1 MTPVGGQQT
10 SIITV
15 LTNLD
20 YLPQIMSR
28 VLIIG
33 NTNQKYLPKW
43 HELIQ
48 SADTIIACDGAIAD
62 CYESQISVDFLIG
75 DLDSITKQ
83 DLARAEQDKLQII
96 KVDEQQSNDLS
107 KALRFCQNL
116 SVNKIDI
123 IGVDGGKSD
132 HQMANYFA
140 LLEHDLPV
148 TLHLNDAIVI
158 AVSKSNPLHYKSNPG
173 VSFSLFSIGET
184 AKVTIKGAKWEL
196 NNHDMSPSTM
206 GLHNITA
213 EEFLS
218 INCENGSL
226 LVFIDR

>member
-10 SIITV
+10 SYVTV

-20 YLPQIMSR
+20 YFPWIMSR

-33 NTNQKYLPKW
+33 NAEEKYLDKW
-43 HELIQ
+43 QKLIQ
-48 SADTIIACDGAIAD
+48 SADTIIACDGAISD
-62 CYESQISVDFLIG
+62 CYEHDIAVDFLIG

-83 DLARAEQDKLQII
+83 DLARAEQDGVQII

-123 IGVDGGKSD
+123 VGVDGGRTD

-140 LLEHDLPV
+140 LLEHELPV

-158 AVSKSNPLHYKSNPG
+158 AVSKSSPLHYKSSPG
-173 VSFSLFSIGET
+173 VSFSLFSIGQA

-196 NNHDMSPSTM
+196 NNHDMEPSTM
-206 GLHNITA
+206 GLHNTTSQD
-213 EEFLS
+213 ELS
-218 INCENGSL
+218 IHCENGSL
-226 LVFIDR
+226 LAFIDR

>member
-1 MTPVGGQQT
+1 
-10 SIITV
+10 
-15 LTNLD
+15 
-20 YLPQIMSR
+20 MSR

-33 NTNQKYLPKW
+33 NAKQKYLLKW

-48 SADTIIACDGAIAD
+48 SADTIIACDGAITD
-62 CYESQISVDFLIG
+62 CFESEISVDFLIG

-83 DLARAEQDKLQII
+83 DLARAEQDNLQII

-107 KALRFCQNL
+107 KALKFCQTL

-140 LLEHDLPV
+140 LLEHELPV

-158 AVSKSNPLHYKSNPG
+158 AVSKSSPLHYKSNPG
-173 VSFSLFSIGET
+173 VSFSLFSIGQA

-196 NNHDMSPSTM
+196 DCHDMSPSTM

-213 EEFLS
+213 EEELS
-218 INCENGSL
+218 IHCEKGSL
-226 LVFIDR
+226 LAFIDR

>member
-1 MTPVGGQQT
+1 MTPVGGQQI
-10 SIITV
+10 SYVTV

-20 YLPQIMSR
+20 YLPWIMSR

-33 NTNQKYLPKW
+33 NAKQKYLPKW

-48 SADTIIACDGAIAD
+48 SADTIIACDGAISD
-62 CYESQISVDFLIG
+62 CYEHNVAVDFLIG
-75 DLDSITKQ
+75 DLDSITNQ
-83 DLARAEQDKLQII
+83 DLARAEQDGVQIV

-123 IGVDGGKSD
+123 IGIDGGKPD

-140 LLEHDLPV
+140 LLEHELPV

-158 AVSKSNPLHYKSNPG
+158 AVSKSSPLHHKSNPG
-173 VSFSLFSIGET
+173 VSFSLFSIGQ
-184 AKVTIKGAKWEL
+184 AVKVTIKGAKWEL
-196 NNHDMSPSTM
+196 NNHDISPSTM
-206 GLHNITA
+206 GLHNITT
-213 EEFLS
+213 EEELS
-218 INCENGSL
+218 IHCENGSL
-226 LVFIDR
+226 LAFIDR

>member
-1 MTPVGGQQT
+1 
-10 SIITV
+10 
-15 LTNLD
+15 
-20 YLPQIMSR
+20 MSR

-148 TLHLNDAIVI
+148 TLHLNDAIVSQI
-158 AVSKSNPLHYKSNPG
+158 LFITNLIQECLFHYLVLVKRQ
-173 VSFSLFSIGET
+173 
-184 AKVTIKGAKWEL
+184 K
-196 NNHDMSPSTM
+196 SPSK
-206 GLHNITA
+206 
-213 EEFLS
+213 EQ
-218 INCENGSL
+218 NGN
-226 LVFIDR
+226 